1 MKSCKTRDIA
11 AALLK
16 KGFVERSSHHKMF
29 FLFIDGK
36 ISGVHTFLSHGVKEY
51 NTDLLAKMRNQLH
64 LSGKELEDLIQCPLS
79 GVDYANLL
87 VERGVLEK

>member
-1 MKSCKTRDIA
+1 LKSCKTRDIA

-16 KGFVERSSHHKMF
+16 KGFVERSSHHKIF
-29 FLFIDGK
+29 FLCIEGK

-51 NTDLLAKMRNQLH
+51 NTDLLAKMRTQLH

-79 GVDYANLL
+79 GEDYVNLL
-87 VERGVLEK
+87 VERGRVEK